1 MEIEEVPSAKGGK
14 MNTELKNAVLAT
26 DLKAQYDA
34 CAKKLLGYKDILA
47 RILIE
52 AVEEFRGMSPEEVKP
67 LIEDDIHIGKIPI
80 DPGLTNKVVGV
91 DENGKEIIGMNTVN
105 EEVNAGYILFDI
117 IFYVSLKAGRSKII
131 INVEAQRKE
140 PIEYDI
146 LNRAIFYVSR
156 EISSQKNREFVN
168 SNYNDIK
175 KVYSIWICMN
185 MSENS
190 MNHIHLQN
198 DTIIGNQN
206 WRGREDLIN
215 IVMIGLTKEV
225 SPREEKHELHRL
237 LGALLSET
245 LREEEKLNILK
256 NEYHIPMEKSIE
268 EDVKVMCNLS
278 EGIEE
283 RGIIKGR
290 TELLKQLVQKKLAK
304 GQSMEV
310 IAEDLV
316 EDVEVIR
323 TIVDEIQTEK

>member
-1 MEIEEVPSAKGGK
+1 

-52 AVEEFRGMSPEEVKP
+52 AVEEFQGISPEEVKS
-67 LIEDDIHIGKIPI
+67 LIEDDIQIGKVPV
-80 DPGLTNKVVGV
+80 DPGITNVIVGV

-117 IFYVSLKAGRSKII
+117 IFYVRLKEGRSKII

-140 PIEYDI
+140 PTEYDI

-185 MSENS
+185 MPEDS
-190 MNHIHLQN
+190 MNHIHLTN
-198 DTIIGNQN
+198 DTIIGNQI
-206 WRGREDLIN
+206 WKGREDLVN
-215 IVMIGLTKEV
+215 IVMIGLAKKI
-225 SPREEKHELHRL
+225 SPKEEKHELHRL

-245 LREEEKLNILK
+245 LREEEKLDILK

-278 EGIEE
+278 DGIEE
-283 RGIIKGR
+283 RGKAEGIELARKVFKMKEQDASVQEIAKELQLSVEEVEQIIG
-290 TELLKQLVQKKLAK
+290 E
-304 GQSMEV
+304 
-310 IAEDLV
+310 
-316 EDVEVIR
+316 
-323 TIVDEIQTEK
+323 

>member
-1 MEIEEVPSAKGGK
+1 MPV
-14 MNTELKNAVLAT
+14 
-26 DLKAQYDA
+26 
-34 CAKKLLGYKDILA
+34 
-47 RILIE
+47 
-52 AVEEFRGMSPEEVKP
+52 
-67 LIEDDIHIGKIPI
+67 
-80 DPGLTNKVVGV
+80 DPGLTNTVVGV

-117 IFYVSLKAGRSKII
+117 IFYVRLKEGRSKII

-140 PIEYDI
+140 PTKYDI
-146 LNRAIFYVSR
+146 LNRAVFYVSR

-185 MSENS
+185 MPEDS
-190 MNHIHLQN
+190 MNHIHLIN
-198 DTIIGNQN
+198 DTIIGNQI
-206 WRGREDLIN
+206 WKGREDLVN
-215 IVMIGLTKEV
+215 IVMIGLAKEI
-225 SPREEKHELHRL
+225 SPKEEKHELHRL

-245 LREEEKLNILK
+245 LREEEKLDILK

-278 EGIEE
+278 DGIEE

-290 TELLKQLVQKKLAK
+290 AEGKAEGRIELLKQQVQKKLAK
-304 GQSMEV
+304 GQSVEV

-316 EDVEVIR
+316 EEVEIIR
-323 TIVDEIQTEK
+323 TIVDEIQAEE

>member
-1 MEIEEVPSAKGGK
+1 

-52 AVEEFRGMSPEEVKP
+52 AVEEFQGISPEEVKS
-67 LIEDDIHIGKIPI
+67 LIEDDIQIGKVPV
-80 DPGLTNKVVGV
+80 DPGITNVIVGV

-117 IFYVSLKAGRSKII
+117 IFYVRLKEGRSKII

-140 PIEYDI
+140 PTEYDI

-185 MSENS
+185 MPEDC
-190 MNHIHLQN
+190 MNHIHLTN
-198 DTIIGNQN
+198 DTIIGNQI
-206 WRGREDLIN
+206 WKGREDLVN
-215 IVMIGLTKEV
+215 IVMIGLAKEI
-225 SPREEKHELHRL
+225 SPKEEKHELHRL

-245 LREEEKLNILK
+245 LREEEKLDILK

-278 EGIEE
+278 DGIEE
-283 RGIIKGR
+283 RGKAEGIELARKVFKMKEQDASVQEIAKELQLSVEEVEQIIG
-290 TELLKQLVQKKLAK
+290 E
-304 GQSMEV
+304 
-310 IAEDLV
+310 
-316 EDVEVIR
+316 
-323 TIVDEIQTEK
+323 

>member
-1 MEIEEVPSAKGGK
+1 

-34 CAKKLLGYKDILA
+34 CAKKLLGYKDILV

-52 AVEEFRGMSPEEVKP
+52 AVEEFRGMSPEEV
-67 LIEDDIHIGKIPI
+67 
-80 DPGLTNKVVGV
+80 
-91 DENGKEIIGMNTVN
+91 
-105 EEVNAGYILFDI
+105 NAGYILFDI
-117 IFYVSLKAGRSKII
+117 IFYVRLKAGCSKII
-131 INVEAQRKE
+131 INVEALRKE
-140 PIEYDI
+140 PAEYDI
-146 LNRAIFYVSR
+146 LNRAVFYASR

-190 MNHIHLQN
+190 MNHIHLTN
-198 DTIIGNQN
+198 DTIIGNQV
-206 WRGREDLIN
+206 WKGKEDLVN
-215 IVMIGLTKEV
+215 IVMIGLAKEI
-225 SPREEKHELHRL
+225 SSKEEKHKLHRL
-237 LGALLSET
+237 LGTLLSET
-245 LREEEKLNILK
+245 LREEEKLDILK
-256 NEYHIPMEKSIE
+256 NEYHIPMEKSIR
-268 EDVKVMCNLS
+268 EDVKIMCNLS

-323 TIVDEIQTEK
+323 TIVDEIQTKK

>member
-1 MEIEEVPSAKGGK
+1 

-34 CAKKLLGYKDILA
+34 CAKKLLGYKDILV

-52 AVEEFRGMSPEEVKP
+52 AVEEFRGMSPEEV
-67 LIEDDIHIGKIPI
+67 
-80 DPGLTNKVVGV
+80 
-91 DENGKEIIGMNTVN
+91 
-105 EEVNAGYILFDI
+105 NAGYILFDI
-117 IFYVSLKAGRSKII
+117 IFYVRLKAGCSKII

-140 PIEYDI
+140 PAEYDI
-146 LNRAIFYVSR
+146 LNRAVFYASR

-190 MNHIHLQN
+190 MNHIHLTN
-198 DTIIGNQN
+198 DTIIGNQV
-206 WRGREDLIN
+206 WKGKKDLVN
-215 IVMIGLTKEV
+215 IGMIGLAKEI
-225 SPREEKHELHRL
+225 SSKEEKHKLHRL
-237 LGALLSET
+237 LGTLLSET
-245 LREEEKLNILK
+245 LREEEKLDILK
-256 NEYHIPMEKSIE
+256 NEYHIPMEKSIR
-268 EDVKVMCNLS
+268 EDVKIMCNLS

-323 TIVDEIQTEK
+323 TIVDEIQTKK

>member
-1 MEIEEVPSAKGGK
+1 M
-14 MNTELKNAVLAT
+14 
-26 DLKAQYDA
+26 YDA
-34 CAKKLLGYKDILA
+34 CAKKLLGYKDILD

-52 AVEEFRGMSPEEVKP
+52 AVEEFRRMSPEEVKP
-67 LIEDDIHIGKIPI
+67 LIEDDIHIGKIPV
-80 DPGLTNKVVGV
+80 DPGLTNAVVGV
-91 DENGKEIIGMNTVN
+91 DEDGKEIIGMNTVN

-117 IFYVSLKAGRSKII
+117 IFYVRLKEGRSKII

-140 PIEYDI
+140 PTEYDI
-146 LNRAIFYVSR
+146 LNRAVFYASR
-156 EISSQKNREFVN
+156 EISSQKNR
-168 SNYNDIK
+168 
-175 KVYSIWICMN
+175 
-185 MSENS
+185 
-190 MNHIHLQN
+190 
-198 DTIIGNQN
+198 
-206 WRGREDLIN
+206 DLVN
-215 IVMIGLTKEV
+215 IVMIGLAKEI
-225 SPREEKHELHRL
+225 SPKEEKHKLHRL

-245 LREEEKLNILK
+245 LREEEKLDILK
-256 NEYHIPMEKSIE
+256 NKYHIPMEKSIR

>member
-1 MEIEEVPSAKGGK
+1 

-34 CAKKLLGYKDILA
+34 CTKKLLGYKDILA

-52 AVEEFRGMSPEEVKP
+52 AVEEFRGMSPEEV
-67 LIEDDIHIGKIPI
+67 
-80 DPGLTNKVVGV
+80 
-91 DENGKEIIGMNTVN
+91 
-105 EEVNAGYILFDI
+105 NAGYILFDI
-117 IFYVSLKAGRSKII
+117 IFYVRLKAGCSKII

-140 PIEYDI
+140 PAEYDI
-146 LNRAIFYVSR
+146 INRAVFYVSR

-190 MNHIHLQN
+190 MNHIHLTN
-198 DTIIGNQN
+198 DTIIGNQV
-206 WRGREDLIN
+206 WKGKEDLVN
-215 IVMIGLTKEV
+215 IVMIGLAKEI
-225 SPREEKHELHRL
+225 SSKEEKHKLHRL
-237 LGALLSET
+237 LGTLLSET
-245 LREEEKLNILK
+245 LREEEKLDILK
-256 NEYHIPMEKSIE
+256 NEYHIPMEKSIR
-268 EDVKVMCNLS
+268 EDVKIMCNLS

-323 TIVDEIQTEK
+323 TIVDEIQTKK

>member
-1 MEIEEVPSAKGGK
+1 

-34 CAKKLLGYKDILA
+34 CAKKLLGYKDILV

-52 AVEEFRGMSPEEVKP
+52 AVEEFRGMSPEEV
-67 LIEDDIHIGKIPI
+67 
-80 DPGLTNKVVGV
+80 
-91 DENGKEIIGMNTVN
+91 
-105 EEVNAGYILFDI
+105 NAGYILFDI
-117 IFYVSLKAGRSKII
+117 IFYVRLKAGCSKII

-140 PIEYDI
+140 PAEYDI
-146 LNRAIFYVSR
+146 LNRAVFYASR

-190 MNHIHLQN
+190 MNHIHLTN
-198 DTIIGNQN
+198 DTIIGNQV
-206 WRGREDLIN
+206 WKGKEDLVN
-215 IVMIGLTKEV
+215 IVMIGLAKEI
-225 SPREEKHELHRL
+225 SSKEEKHKLHRL
-237 LGALLSET
+237 LGTLLSET
-245 LREEEKLNILK
+245 LREEEKLDILK
-256 NEYHIPMEKSIE
+256 NEYNIPMEKSIR
-268 EDVKVMCNLS
+268 EDVKIMCNLS

-323 TIVDEIQTEK
+323 TIVDEIQTKK

>member
-1 MEIEEVPSAKGGK
+1 

-67 LIEDDIHIGKIPI
+67 LIEDDIQIGKVPV
-80 DPGLTNKVVGV
+80 DPGLTNAVVGV
-91 DENGKEIIGMNTVN
+91 DEAGKEIIGMNTVN

-117 IFYVSLKAGRSKII
+117 IFYVRLKEGRSKII
-131 INVEAQRKE
+131 INIEAQRKE
-140 PIEYDI
+140 PTKYDI
-146 LNRAIFYVSR
+146 LNRAVFYVSR

-185 MSENS
+185 MSEDS
-190 MNHIHLQN
+190 MNHIHLTN
-198 DTIIGNQN
+198 DMIIGNQI
-206 WRGREDLIN
+206 WKGREDLVN
-215 IVMIGLTKEV
+215 IVMIGLAREI
-225 SPREEKHELHRL
+225 SPKEEKHELHRL

-278 EGIEE
+278 DGIEE
-283 RGIIKGR
+283 RGKAEGIELARKVFKMKEQDASVQEIAKELQLSVEEVEQIIG
-290 TELLKQLVQKKLAK
+290 E
-304 GQSMEV
+304 
-310 IAEDLV
+310 
-316 EDVEVIR
+316 
-323 TIVDEIQTEK
+323 

>member
-1 MEIEEVPSAKGGK
+1 
-14 MNTELKNAVLAT
+14 MNTELKNTVLAT

-117 IFYVSLKAGRSKII
+117 IFYVHLKEGRSKII

-140 PIEYDI
+140 PTEYDI
-146 LNRAIFYVSR
+146 LNRTIFYVSR

-185 MSENS
+185 MSEDS
-190 MNHIHLQN
+190 MNHIHLTN
-198 DTIIGNQN
+198 DMIIGNQI
-206 WRGREDLIN
+206 WKGREDLVN
-215 IVMIGLTKEV
+215 IVMIGLAKEI
-225 SPREEKHELHRL
+225 SPKEEKHELHRL

-245 LREEEKLNILK
+245 LREEEKLDILK

-268 EDVKVMCNLS
+268 EDVKAMCNLS
-278 EGIEE
+278 DGIEE
-283 RGIIKGR
+283 RGKAEGIELARKVFKMKEQNASVQEISKELQLSVEEVEQIIG
-290 TELLKQLVQKKLAK
+290 E
-304 GQSMEV
+304 
-310 IAEDLV
+310 
-316 EDVEVIR
+316 
-323 TIVDEIQTEK
+323 